1 VGAHLVLEVAVLG
14 DALEVAL
21 LLLFGA
27 HARGA
32 GYAVCRSA
40 LLEAS
45 LLSVNFPAKRR
56 EKKSVAER
64 TPYVGHYSLNQCT
77 WELVGVALPVGCRLQ
92 FLGSSWLWFVSGDRE
107 LDLKQP

>member
-1 VGAHLVLEVAVLG
+1 MPCA
-14 DALEVAL
+14 DPP
-21 LLLFGA
+21 
-27 HARGA
+27 
-32 GYAVCRSA
+32 CW
-40 LLEAS
+40 
-45 LLSVNFPAKRR
+45 KRPCYQSTFR
-56 EKKSVAER
+56 PKDERKKSVAER